1 MMQLTSQN
9 RFTRNLLGS
18 YKMTNG
24 SRVRKLFIESAI
36 DPGGIIA
43 VAWFKIYTV
52 IYVLERLLIVKWFL
66 LVYVVCIVL

>member
-1 MMQLTSQN
+1 MM
-9 RFTRNLLGS
+9 
-18 YKMTNG
+18 NG
-24 SRVRKLFIESAI
+24 SCVHKLFIESAI